1 MSKKITL
8 IGALAL
14 LLIIGATTLTLGG
27 APGSHADDHDEAGHE
42 EHAEGAAGA
51 DDHEQPGQIHLSAA
65 QIQAGGIEL
74 STAAPRALQ
83 TAVQFPGEI
92 RFNDTR
98 TAHVVP
104 RVSGFVEQVL
114 VEPGQPV
121 SKGQVLAVIA
131 SQPLSDL
138 RSELDVAQRRTELA
152 RLTYQREQTLWQ
164 EQITAEQDVLLARQA
179 LREAEIAQANTRRKL
194 SAIGAAPSPALGNR
208 YELRAPF
215 DASVVEM
222 HLTVGEM
229 VSDASN
235 AFTLSDLSQVWATFA
250 VPAREIGTVSVGQTV
265 QVNAADLGASTTGR
279 ITYVGNL
286 LGEQTRS
293 ATVRV
298 SLANPQGAWRPGL
311 PVNVAVAAASR
322 QAAVT
327 VPQKAVQA
335 VDEKPAVFM
344 RTAEGFQLQPVVL
357 GSSSDGYVEVL
368 EGLAAGVQ
376 VASAGSFILKSE
388 LGKGSAE
395 HSH

>member
-1 MSKKITL
+1 MSKKIPL

-27 APGSHADDHDEAGHE
+27 APGSHAHDHDEAGHE

-74 STAAPRALQ
+74 STAALRALR

-92 RFNDTR
+92 RFNDSR

-152 RLTYQREQTLWQ
+152 RLTYQREHTLWQ
-164 EQITAEQDVLLARQA
+164 EKITAEQDVLLARQA
-179 LREAEIAQANTRRKL
+179 LREAEIAQANSRRKL

-235 AFTLSDLSQVWATFA
+235 AFTLSDLSLVWATFA
-250 VPAREIGTVSVGQTV
+250 VPARELGSVSVGQTV
-265 QVNAADLGASTTGR
+265 QVNAVDLGASTTGR
-279 ITYVGNL
+279 INYVGNL

-311 PVNVAVAAASR
+311 PVNVGVASASR
-322 QAAVT
+322 EAAVT
-327 VPQKAVQA
+327 VPQEAVQT
-335 VDEKPAVFM
+335 VDEKPAVFL
-344 RTAEGFQLQPVVL
+344 RTAEGFQLQLVVL

>member
-8 IGALAL
+8 IGALTL
-14 LLIIGATTLTLGG
+14 LLIVGATTFTLGG
-27 APGSHADDHDEAGHE
+27 APGSHADDHNEAGHE
-42 EHAEGAAGA
+42 EHAEGAAPA

-74 STAAPRALQ
+74 GTAAPRALQ
-83 TAVQFPGEI
+83 TTVQFPGDI

-104 RVSGFVEQVL
+104 RVSGFVEQVG

-121 SKGQVLAVIA
+121 SKGQVLAVLA

-152 RLTYQREQTLWQ
+152 GLTYQREQTLWK
-164 EQITAEQDVLLARQA
+164 EKITAEQDVLLARQA

-194 SAIGAAPSPALGNR
+194 SAIGAEPSPALGNR

-250 VPAREIGTVSVGQTV
+250 VSAREIGTVRVGQTV
-265 QVNAADLGASTTGR
+265 QVSAADLGASTSGR

-298 SLANPQGAWRPGL
+298 SLSNPQGAWRPGL
-311 PVNVAVAAASR
+311 PVTVGVASASR
-322 QAAVT
+322 EAAVT
-327 VPQKAVQA
+327 VPREAVQT
-335 VDEKPAVFM
+335 VDEKPGVFV

-357 GSSSDGYVEVL
+357 GNYSESHVEIL
-368 EGLAAGVQ
+368 EGLAAGAQ
-376 VASAGSFILKSE
+376 VATVGSFILKSE

-395 HSH
+395 HAH

>member
-1 MSKKITL
+1 MNKKLSL

-14 LLIIGATTLTLGG
+14 LVIIGAGSFSLG
-27 APGSHADDHDEAGHE
+27 AATGSHAGHHDEAGHGEHGEGTSATE
-42 EHAEGAAGA
+42 E
-51 DDHEQPGQIHLSAA
+51 HEQPGQVHLSSA
-65 QIQAGGIEL
+65 QLQAGGIEL

-83 TAVQFPGEI
+83 TTVQFPGEI

-131 SQPLSDL
+131 SQLLSDL

-164 EQITAEQDVLLARQA
+164 EKITAEQDVLLARQA
-179 LREAEIAQANTRRKL
+179 LREAEIAQANSRRKL

-250 VPAREIGTVSVGQTV
+250 VPAREIGTVSVEQTV
-265 QVNAADLGASTTGR
+265 QVHAADLGASTTGR

-298 SLANPQGAWRPGL
+298 SLANPHGAWRPGL
-311 PVNVAVAAASR
+311 PVNVGVASTSRETAVA
-322 QAAVT
+322 
-327 VPQKAVQA
+327 VPQEAVQT
-335 VDEKPAVFM
+335 VDEKPAVFL